1 MLVSCLNWRHYLNGS
16 EQCAGHGPAPHEMTS
31 TELNERF
38 AISGALQFETAPG
51 GLMCAVIATP
61 LAIAEI
67 YLHGAH
73 VTQWIP
79 RGKQPVLFL
88 SSRSAFA
95 PDKAIR
101 GGVPVIFPWFGPR
114 ADGKPGPAHGFART
128 TAWNVERAQLLDTDA
143 LEIAF
148 GLAPNDESRALGFD
162 HFAVRFTVTVGSELT
177 MSLAVT
183 NQGAAS
189 LVFEEALHSYFT
201 VSDIRGVEVRG
212 LEGTTYI
219 DKTDSMQRKVQPE
232 SPIRFV
238 KETDQLHLNTTATCA
253 IHDAQWNRR
262 IAIRKTGSNSTVVW
276 NPWIAKTAALGD
288 MAPDEWERMVCLE
301 TVNAADN
308 AVTLAPGGT
317 HQMTAAISIA

>member
-1 MLVSCLNWRHYLNGS
+1 MLVSCLNWRNCLNGS
-16 EQCAGHGPAPHEMTS
+16 SHTEMTS
-31 TELNERF
+31 TELNQRF
-38 AISGALQFETAPG
+38 AIGGALQFETAPG
-51 GLMCAVIATP
+51 GLIRAVIATP
-61 LAIAEI
+61 LAVAEI

-79 RGKQPVLFL
+79 RGQQPVLFL
-88 SSRSAFA
+88 SSRSLFA

-128 TAWNVERAQLLDTDA
+128 TAWNVESARLLDTGA
-143 LEIAF
+143 VEMAF

-162 HFAVRFTVTVGSELT
+162 QFAVRFTVTVGSELN

-183 NQGAAS
+183 NQGATS
-189 LVFEEALHSYFT
+189 LIFEEALHTYFT
-201 VSDIRGVEVRG
+201 VSDIRGVEVHG

-219 DKTDSMQRKVQPE
+219 DKTDSMQRKVQPD
-232 SPIRFV
+232 SPIRFA
-238 KETDQLHLNTTATCA
+238 KETDQLHLNTTAA
-253 IHDAQWNRR
+253 SVIQDARWNRR
-262 IAIRKTGSNSTVVW
+262 IAIHKTGSNSTVVW

-288 MAPDEWERMVCLE
+288 MAPDEWERMVCVE